1 MLGWIIAATLGGG
14 ILSAVAA
21 SLFLTLGPPA
31 RRALLPHLVSF
42 ATGALLGGALLG
54 LLPHAIEEAG
64 TDNLHSIGLAV
75 LIGLLIFFALEK
87 LVLWRHCHFDDCEA
101 HGPTEAHRDAATGN
115 MILIGDGLHNALDG
129 ILIGAAFLT
138 DIHLGIVTTVAVIA
152 HEIPQEMGDVAILLN
167 SGLSRARVLVYNLAV
182 SLTTVLGGLLA
193 FWWLDGADRLLP
205 YVLAV
210 AASSFLYVAVA
221 DLIPGLHR
229 RVEVRASLAQVA
241 LIGAGVVVIYLS
253 HSWLH

>member
-14 ILSAVAA
+14 LLSAIAA
-21 SLFLTLGPPA
+21 SLFLTLTPES
-31 RRALLPHLVSF
+31 RRALLPHMVSF

-64 TDNLHSIGLAV
+64 ISNLHRIGLAV
-75 LIGLLIFFALEK
+75 LLGILIFFALEK
-87 LVLWRHCHFDDCEA
+87 MVLWRHCHLDECEA
-101 HGPTEAHRDAATGN
+101 HGPTDAHRDAATGN

-138 DIHLGIVTTVAVIA
+138 DVHLGIVTTVAVVA
-152 HEIPQEMGDVAILLN
+152 HEIPQEMGDVAVLLN
-167 SGLSRARVLVYNLAV
+167 SGLSRVRVLAYNLAV
-182 SLTTVLGGLLA
+182 SLTTVLGGLFA

-210 AASSFLYVAVA
+210 AASSFLYIAVA

-229 RVEVRASLAQVA
+229 RVEARASISQVV
-241 LIGAGVVVIYLS
+241 LIGAGVAVIFVS